1 VPRRS
6 VVVLPLVS
14 ESDQDADWFSDG
26 LTTDLTT
33 ALGRLP
39 GTLVISRDTAST
51 YRGQV
56 VTSPAVARDLAV
68 RYVVRGSVRRDGAR
82 VRLTLAMIDGQVNAQ
97 LWTRQFEMDRAGLR
111 PALAEVTQVVAGS
124 LGVQWDRREPAAAA
138 ALTAQEVQADD
149 LAMMGWAI
157 VNQGATRANL
167 LAAVQLFDAAVAR
180 DPNSVRGWSG
190 VAAAN
195 HGAATAGALPERT
208 AAIGRFELAV
218 RRLQGL
224 DETDPSTFLGRVGA
238 AAIRGDYEGQ
248 LVAATA
254 MVERFPNNPHAHFY
268 RGQALTNLGRFE
280 ACEDPAQQA
289 IRLGPRDPGVG
300 TWNLQIAICHFMR
313 AEYRQA
319 AVHARSA
326 VQSNPNP
333 PVRTLVLAA
342 ALARDGS
349 DHEARRIVMA
359 FRERYPA
366 YQAQDIA
373 VALASKAAPFVEG
386 RNRMVATLREL
397 GLP

>member
-1 VPRRS
+1 
-6 VVVLPLVS
+6 
-14 ESDQDADWFSDG
+14 
-26 LTTDLTT
+26 
-33 ALGRLP
+33 
-39 GTLVISRDTAST
+39 
-51 YRGQV
+51 
-56 VTSPAVARDLAV
+56 
-68 RYVVRGSVRRDGAR
+68 
-82 VRLTLAMIDGQVNAQ
+82 
-97 LWTRQFEMDRAGLR
+97 
-111 PALAEVTQVVAGS
+111 
-124 LGVQWDRREPAAAA
+124 
-138 ALTAQEVQADD
+138 
-149 LAMMGWAI
+149 
-157 VNQGATRANL
+157 
-167 LAAVQLFDAAVAR
+167 
-180 DPNSVRGWSG
+180 
-190 VAAAN
+190 
-195 HGAATAGALPERT
+195 
-208 AAIGRFELAV
+208 V

-254 MVERFPNNPHAHFY
+254 LVQRFPNNPHGHFY

-280 ACEDPAQQA
+280 ACVDPAQQA

-313 AEYRQA
+313 GEYRQA

-349 DHEARRIVMA
+349 DREARRIIMA
-359 FRERYPA
+359 FRERYPT

-373 VALASKAAPFVEG
+373 VALGSKAAPFVEG